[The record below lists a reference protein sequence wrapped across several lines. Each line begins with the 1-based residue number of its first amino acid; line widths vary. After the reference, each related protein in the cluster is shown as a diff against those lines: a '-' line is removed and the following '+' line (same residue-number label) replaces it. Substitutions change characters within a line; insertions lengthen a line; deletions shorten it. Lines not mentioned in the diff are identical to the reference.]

1 MRIKPFHAL
10 RPAEGMADKVACPPY
25 DVVDTEEARRL
36 AEGLPM
42 CFLRVTRAEIEL
54 PEGTDPASDAT
65 YARAADNMQLFLN
78 QGYLVQEDR
87 PCLYLYR
94 QVMGEHRQEGI
105 VAVCHVDDYTQNVIR
120 KHEKTRQK
128 PENDRTRHIEAI
140 NAQGGPV
147 FLAYRDRPEI
157 DAMVARIRE
166 TAPLYDFIAPD
177 GIVHTVWR
185 IPGTDAL
192 VRAFANV
199 PVSYIADGHHR
210 AAGAA
215 RVAARRR
222 AASGGDTEAEFNWFL
237 ATLFPASQLNI
248 LPYNRCVSD
257 LKGLDEAAF
266 LKEVRARFTVRSDVA
281 PEVAADPKI
290 PRHIGMYLRGRWYAL
305 SWTETPG
312 ADPVAALDVSV
323 LQDRL
328 LDPVLGIKD
337 PRHDE
342 RIRFIGG
349 IHGSRELARRVDG
362 GLAAVAF
369 SMFPTSMEQL
379 MAIADTG
386 QTMPPK
392 STWFEPKLRSGL
404 LVHGL

>member
-1 MRIKPFHAL
+1 MRIKPFHAF

-54 PEGTDPASDAT
+54 PDGADPASDVT
-65 YARAADNMQLFLN
+65 YERAAANMQAFLN

-105 VAVCHVDDYTQNVIR
+105 VAVCHVDDYAQNIIR

-140 NAQGGPV
+140 NAQAGPV

-157 DAMVARIRE
+157 DALVARVRE

-185 IPGTDAL
+185 IPGTEAL
-192 VRAFANV
+192 VGAFANV

-215 RVAARRR
+215 RVAEHRR
-222 AASGGDTEAEFNWFL
+222 AAADGDTEAEFNWFL
-237 ATLFPASQLNI
+237 ATLFPASQLHI

-257 LKGLDEAAF
+257 LNGLDEAAF
-266 LKEVRARFTVRSDVA
+266 LKEVRARFDVRSDVA
-281 PEVAADPKI
+281 PEVAADPKTA
-290 PRHIGMYLRGRWYAL
+290 RHIGMYLRERWYTL
-305 SWTETPG
+305 SWPETPG

-337 PRHDE
+337 PRHNE

-349 IHGSRELARRVDG
+349 IHGSRELARRVDSG
-362 GLAAVAF
+362 RAAVAF
-369 SMFPTSMEQL
+369 SMFPTSIEQL
-379 MAIADTG
+379 MAIADVG